1 MNSNNLILL
10 VLITLFFNL
19 ELIAQG
25 WEKITLDT
33 DGHKRHESSFVQ
45 VGNKFIAL
53 GGRGLKPVDIYDIN
67 TKTWSTGK
75 QPPIEMHHFQAVS
88 HNGLLYVMGAF
99 NGGYPYETPIPNIYI
114 YDPLQ
119 DIWTVGPTIPAH
131 RQRGAA
137 GVAVYN
143 DKFYIVCGIVN
154 GHFSNWVSWL
164 DEFDPATNT
173 WKELPD
179 APRERDHFHAA
190 VIEGKLYAAGGRKSG
205 FGKTTFLATTPEVD
219 VYDFEEGTWSTLP
232 SPKGD
237 IPTQRAGTTVA
248 VHDGNLYVLGGE
260 SGIQQKAHSEFEM
273 LNIDN
278 QSWEKL
284 DTIITGRHGTQA
296 IYSNNAIYLEG
307 GCANRGGSPEV
318 TNFEV
323 YYFEDKTEP
332 VGEAIEKGIVTSDKT
347 SIDFA
352 NVKSN
357 SKKSIEIKL
366 KHSEG
371 NQAVVLMYAIITGDQ
386 DFKVYLKSELPL
398 IFNPGS
404 EVNIP
409 VTFNPKSKGDH
420 GAQLILKTLGNDKPI
435 IIQLN
440 GKGD

>member
-1 MNSNNLILL
+1 MNSNCRILF
-10 VLITLFFNL
+10 VVFTLFVNHFL
-19 ELIAQG
+19 FAQG
-25 WEKITLDT
+25 WEKIELDT

-45 VGNKFIAL
+45 VGDKFIAV

-75 QPPIEMHHFQAVS
+75 QPPIEMHHFQAAS

-99 NGGYPYETPIPNIYI
+99 NGGYPYETPIPNIFI

-119 DIWTVGPTIPAH
+119 DLWTVGPKIPAH

-143 DKFYIVCGIVN
+143 GKFYLLCGIVN
-154 GHFSNWVSWL
+154 GHSSNWVSWL

-190 VIEGKLYAAGGRKSG
+190 VIDGKLYAAGGRKSG
-205 FGKTTFLATTPEVD
+205 FGKTTFLSTTPEVD
-219 VYDFEEGTWSTLP
+219 VYDFEKGYWSTLP
-232 SPKGD
+232 SPEGD

-248 VHDGNLYVLGGE
+248 VHDGNLFVLGGE
-260 SGIQQKAHSEFEM
+260 SGSQQKAHSDFEM
-273 LNIDN
+273 LDTDN
-278 QSWEKL
+278 QSWVKL
-284 DTIITGRHGTQA
+284 DSIITGRHGTQA

-307 GCANRGGSPEV
+307 GCANRGGSPEI

-323 YYFEDKTEP
+323 YYFGEKNEP
-332 VGEAIEKGIVTSDKT
+332 VGKAIEKGKISSDKT

-352 NVKSN
+352 EVNTE
-357 SKKSIEIKL
+357 SKKSIEIHL

-371 NQAVVLMYAIITGDQ
+371 NQAVVLMYAIITGAQ
-386 DFKVYLKSELPL
+386 GFEVELKPKLPL
-398 IFNPGS
+398 VLNPGTGAT
-404 EVNIP
+404 IP
-409 VTFNPKSKGDH
+409 VIFKPKSKGDYE
-420 GAQLILKTLGNDKPI
+420 AQLVLKTLGKDEPI
-435 IIQLN
+435 FIQLN
-440 GKGD
+440 GKGK